1 MRTIFK
7 KYSDLIKPFDII
19 IVLVLLV
26 LSFLPN
32 AIYAYQQATVKEEAK
47 IYAIITI
54 DGEEVLRIELSEN
67 TPREEFY
74 FEPHDD

>member
-47 IYAIITI
+47 IYAIKPLM
-54 DGEEVLRIELSEN
+54 GRKFSASS
-67 TPREEFY
+67 
-74 FEPHDD
+74 